1 MSRFWGS
8 GKFPYTN
15 INNLNLD
22 WMIKLVLEL
31 KAQVAAIVGELG
43 TVYVKPETGIP
54 KSDLSAGVQAS
65 LDKADSALQSVPST
79 YRTAAAQDL
88 IDTAQNEQITPLYT
102 GNTLTG
108 STVAAAIP
116 HKSLIK
122 TASLEI
128 LPEQIG
134 TPSVE
139 QHSTFQTFSAVT
151 INNNAFALPSGFY
164 GGVLDHLTGKVKAH
178 ARVITFDGSESWS
191 PSISGSDNRKYF
203 SHKIGKQGSFST
215 ASTMGYCNAYTRA
228 SITSNNTTV
237 GFNIGNS
244 SAYNGCMLNIRPADS
259 GSMNGP
265 AWKAKLAEYA
275 NNGNPIQILVWEIE
289 TDREYLTN
297 AIMDRVQNGAV
308 QLTADIGSW
317 TLEYNDYI
325 GTLSEFAASR
335 AAVELLSANSEEDFT
350 ASKAYYVND
359 FLVIRDSLLKVTA
372 PIQSGGTI
380 QIGVNAV
387 ITTLG
392 AEITAI
398 LNS

>member
-1 MSRFWGS
+1 MSRFWGN

-22 WMIKLVLEL
+22 WMIKLVREL
-31 KAQVAAIVGELG
+31 QAQVAAIVGELG
-43 TVYVKPETGIP
+43 EVYVKPETGIP

-139 QHSTFQTFSAVT
+139 QRSTFQTFSAVT

-178 ARVITFDGSESWS
+178 ARVITFDGSESWQA
-191 PSISGSDNRKYF
+191 SISSAENRKYF
-203 SHKIGKQGSFST
+203 AYKLGALSSYSV
-215 ASTMGYCNAYTRA
+215 ASAKGYCNAYSRV
-228 SITSNNTTV
+228 SITSSNTAV
-237 GFNIGNS
+237 GFSIINS
-244 SAYNGCMLNIRPADS
+244 SGYKGCMLYIRPENSAS
-259 GSMNGP
+259 LNS
-265 AWKAKLAEYA
+265 ATWKQQLAEYA
-275 NNGNPIQILVWEIE
+275 NNGNPIQVVVWEME
-289 TDREYLTN
+289 TDREYLTT

-317 TLEYNDYI
+317 TLVYNDYI
-325 GTLSEFAASR
+325 GTLSEFSASR
-335 AAVELLSANSEEDFT
+335 AAIELISANVEEDFT
-350 ASKAYYVND
+350 ASKGYYVND
-359 FLVIRDSLLKVTA
+359 FLVIGDALLKVTA
-372 PIQSGGTI
+372 PIQSGGAI
-380 QIGVNAV
+380 QIGVNAGM
-387 ITTLG
+387 TTLC
-392 AEITAI
+392 AEITAL

>member
-1 MSRFWGS
+1 MSRFWGN

-22 WMIKLVLEL
+22 WLIKLVLEL
-31 KAQVAAIVGELG
+31 KDQVAAIVGELG
-43 TVYVKPETGIP
+43 EVYIKPETGIP
-54 KSDLSAGVQAS
+54 KSDLSAGVRAS

-102 GNTLTG
+102 GSTLTG

-139 QHSTFQTFSAVT
+139 QRSTFQTFSAVT

-178 ARVITFDGSESWS
+178 ARVITFDGSESWQAS
-191 PSISGSDNRKYF
+191 TSSSENRKYF
-203 SHKIGKQGSFST
+203 AHKLGEQGSYSI
-215 ASTMGYCNAYTRA
+215 ASAKGYCNAYTRV
-228 SITSNNTTV
+228 SITTNNTTV
-237 GFNIGNS
+237 GFNIVNS
-244 SAYNGCMLNIRPADS
+244 SAYNGCMLYIRPANS
-259 GSMNGP
+259 ASISST
-265 AWKAKLAEYA
+265 AWKTQLAEYA
-275 NNGNPIQILVWEIE
+275 NNGNPIQVVVWEYE
-289 TDREYLTN
+289 TDREYLTT

-317 TLEYNDYI
+317 TLEYDDYI
-325 GTLSEFAASR
+325 NTLSEFSVTR
-335 AAVELLSANSEEDFT
+335 AAIDLISANIEETFT

-359 FLVIRDSLLKVTA
+359 FLVIGDALLKVTA

-380 QIGVNAV
+380 SIGVNAV
-387 ITTLG
+387 VTTIA
-392 AEITAI
+392 AEITAL